1 MWIWITDNFK
11 WNTSHSNHLVGPA
24 LIIRK
29 PFLELPF
36 FSAAEE
42 TIFLLR
48 CPSLPCLVWR
58 VKTICCSQLP
68 RHYKGSHA
76 YSKVWRTNKTITFFL
91 SLQLLPLLLSCQIS
105 IGSKFCIN
113 DDDDWEILIYKPCPP
128 RQQIIFKA
136 AQEHNNGFIL
146 GFSTAILLQFSV
158 LKVTFFRFSPLGGVL
173 LSTQNRFRCF
183 WISALNSTTVI
194 SNAIFGAKIHI
205 LSRSQIIF
213 SLVDHQGRTFKF
225 QKNEF

>member
-1 MWIWITDNFK
+1 MHLISVKKSVNHPVVQQWCQNSSYMRVMWIWITDNFK

-76 YSKVWRTNKTITFFL
+76 YSKVWRTNKTIT
-91 SLQLLPLLLSCQIS
+91 LLLQSSAPSTFIVMS
-105 IGSKFCIN
+105 NFH
-113 DDDDWEILIYKPCPP
+113 
-128 RQQIIFKA
+128 RFKVL
-136 AQEHNNGFIL
+136 HKWWRWL
-146 GFSTAILLQFSV
+146 RDSYLQ
-158 LKVTFFRFSPLGGVL
+158 TMP
-173 LSTQNRFRCF
+173 T
-183 WISALNSTTVI
+183 
-194 SNAIFGAKIHI
+194 
-205 LSRSQIIF
+205 
-213 SLVDHQGRTFKF
+213 
-225 QKNEF
+225 